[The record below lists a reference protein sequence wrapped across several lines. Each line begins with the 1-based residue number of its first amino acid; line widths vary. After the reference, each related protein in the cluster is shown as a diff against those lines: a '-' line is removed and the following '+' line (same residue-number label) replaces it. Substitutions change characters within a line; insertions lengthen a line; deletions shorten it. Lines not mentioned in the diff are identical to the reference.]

1 MSKVIIDEPKTL
13 QNGLTFRGS
22 FRPKKYSSRWYC
34 QSGNGVI
41 FEWKY
46 FYSSL
51 EADEWCGKANEIMGR
66 IEEIRRT
73 GAKLLFA
80 IQFLKGED
88 RKKGEDRLIEKEKE
102 IHVIFQEILN
112 I

>member
-1 MSKVIIDEPKTL
+1 
-13 QNGLTFRGS
+13 
-22 FRPKKYSSRWYC
+22 
-34 QSGNGVI
+34 
-41 FEWKY
+41 
-46 FYSSL
+46 
-51 EADEWCGKANEIMGR
+51 MGR

>member
-1 MSKVIIDEPKTL
+1 M
-13 QNGLTFRGS
+13 
-22 FRPKKYSSRWYC
+22 

-51 EADEWCGKANEIMGR
+51 EADEWCKKANEIMTR

-73 GAKLLFA
+73 GAKLLVA
-80 IQFLKGED
+80 MRFLKWDDQKQCEA
-88 RKKGEDRLIEKEKE
+88 KLIEKEKE
-102 IHVIFQEILN
+102 IHVIFEEIFK